1 MVGAITKLTLPTR
14 AAFPHAVIWRNE
26 VRDYQHQLL
35 SDTQRHQFF
44 IFLYFYC
51 FSLFTFAL
59 LHLVLCL
66 ECDCFYWTYHIHAQC
81 RGKWEWVLYV
91 GQWFRS
97 FSLEEVMI
105 SHISMKGSLMSMFQ
119 IWDKLLLAADKNN
132 KFSAGSIA
140 ASNKIKLL
148 FTGKVGESERWV
160 YYFSVCHSSHTGG
173 KPFPSFL
180 LSSVA
185 GLVIWHKTV

>member
-1 MVGAITKLTLPTR
+1 MVGAITKLILPTR

-66 ECDCFYWTYHIHAQC
+66 ECDCFYWNYHIHAQC

-105 SHISMKGSLMSMFQ
+105 SHISMKDSLMSYVPNLGQTLTSSWEEQQVFSWEYCCIQ
-119 IWDKLLLAADKNN
+119 QNKAFVHREGGRKWTLSVLL
-132 KFSAGSIA
+132 
-140 ASNKIKLL
+140 
-148 FTGKVGESERWV
+148 
-160 YYFSVCHSSHTGG
+160 
-173 KPFPSFL
+173 
-180 LSSVA
+180 
-185 GLVIWHKTV
+185 